1 MHEHDEKIYELSF
14 IVQPKDIYTYTKVK
28 PKETHLKRRKKEGK
42 KGNQCTECHLPQGDK
57 V

>member
-1 MHEHDEKIYELSF
+1 MIKKYINGLSF
-14 IVQPKDIYTYTKVK
+14 IVQPKDMYTYTKVK
-28 PKETHLKRRKKEGK
+28 PKETHLKRGKEEGK